1 MIPVLTES
9 NIPLHDQA
17 PRSISLMGAR
27 MGLDSRQPAFC
38 FRLPPAGFELH
49 PPKIPLNQQEN
60 RHWSTWSCK
69 PIQATTPDFQPNPAP
84 SRPSETC
91 PEASNSLAPLSASSL
106 APHLDGFHQPKQP
119 TRAIPTVIPS
129 SPLKAH
135 RNKHHHHRSSTSII
149 PRLPPNKQP
158 PNPAPRTEYVQLI
171 SLSNNNSPVVPQQ
184 HACVPRCCMSH
195 PASLLPAYASSH
207 PPPYHQQH
215 SVTETEARHDAPA
228 ADSPTRRRRRLLP
241 SLFLLIT
248 RSTRAGEGGGCNHP
262 SCLHL
267 LGLLRDLLTAAS
279 R

>member
-1 MIPVLTES
+1 MPGSLEFVGTSLS
-9 NIPLHDQA
+9 LQPCAA
-17 PRSISLMGAR
+17 PGR
-27 MGLDSRQPAFC
+27 
-38 FRLPPAGFELH
+38 
-49 PPKIPLNQQEN
+49 
-60 RHWSTWSCK
+60 
-69 PIQATTPDFQPNPAP
+69 
-84 SRPSETC
+84 
-91 PEASNSLAPLSASSL
+91 
-106 APHLDGFHQPKQP
+106 
-119 TRAIPTVIPS
+119 IPS
-129 SPLKAH
+129 TQTTDPCHPH
-135 RNKHHHHRSSTSII
+135 RNKHHHHRSSSTSII

-184 HACVPRCCMSH
+184 HACVPRCCISH

-207 PPPYHQQH
+207 LPPYHQQH
-215 SVTETEARHDAPA
+215 SVTETETRHDAPA
-228 ADSPTRRRRRLLP
+228 ADSPTHRRRRRLLP